1 MPYLLEMKNITK
13 TFGSVKA
20 IDNVSLRLNA
30 GEIVSLCGENGSGK
44 STLMKVLCGIYPHG
58 SYEGEIIFAGE
69 EIQASHIRDTERK
82 GIAIIHQELALVKE
96 LTVLENIFLG
106 NEITHNGIMDYDLM
120 TLRCQKLLAQVS
132 LSISPDTRVGDLGLG
147 QQQLVEI
154 AKALNKQV
162 RLLILDEPTASLTE
176 QETSVL
182 LDIIRDLQQH
192 GIACIYISHKLNEV
206 KAISDTICVIRDGQH
221 IGTRDAAG
229 MSEDDIIT
237 MMVGRELTAL
247 YPNEPHTTGDEILRI
262 EHLTAWHPVNRHI
275 KRVNDVSFSLKRGE
289 ILGIAGLVGAG
300 RTETIQCLFGVWPG
314 QWEGKIYIDGKQV
327 DIRNCQQAIAQGIAM
342 VPEDRKRDGIVPVM
356 AVGKNITLAALK
368 KFTGSI
374 SQLDDA
380 AEQKCILESIQQLKV
395 KTSSPDLAI
404 GRLSGGNQQKAIL
417 ARCLLLNPRILIL
430 DEPTSSLASAEVE
443 LVISAVK
450 KMSALGVAV
459 IYVRHRMEEIRRIA
473 SCATVMRDGQV
484 AGDVMLENTSTH
496 HIVSLMLGRDHV
508 DIAPVAPQEIMD
520 QAVLEVRALR
530 HKPKLED
537 ISFTLRRGE
546 VLGIA
551 GLLGAGRSE
560 LLKAIV
566 GLETY
571 EQGEIVI
578 NGEKIMRP
586 DYGDMLKRGIGYTPE
601 NRKEAGIIPW
611 LGVDENTVLTN
622 RQKISANGVLQWS
635 TIRRLTEEVMQRMTV
650 KAASSETPIG
660 TLSGG
665 NQQKVVIGRWVY
677 AASQILLLAEP
688 TRGVDIEA
696 KQQIYRIVREL
707 AAEGKSVV
715 FISSEVEELPLVCD
729 RILLLQHGTFSQE
742 FHSPV
747 NVDELMSAILSTD
760 EFYRGT

>member
-20 IDNVSLRLNA
+20 IDNVCLRLNA

-300 RTETIQCLFGVWPG
+300 RTETMRLIFGADPKVH
-314 QWEGKIYIDGKQV
+314 GKILIDGQEV
-327 DIRNCQQAIAQGIAM
+327 HIRNPRDAIAH
-342 VPEDRKRDGIVPVM
+342 R
-356 AVGKNITLAALK
+356 
-368 KFTGSI
+368 
-374 SQLDDA
+374 
-380 AEQKCILESIQQLKV
+380 
-395 KTSSPDLAI
+395 I
-404 GRLSGGNQQKAIL
+404 GFV
-417 ARCLLLNPRILIL
+417 
-430 DEPTSSLASAEVE
+430 T
-443 LVISAVK
+443 
-450 KMSALGVAV
+450 
-459 IYVRHRMEEIRRIA
+459 
-473 SCATVMRDGQV
+473 
-484 AGDVMLENTSTH
+484 
-496 HIVSLMLGRDHV
+496 
-508 DIAPVAPQEIMD
+508 
-520 QAVLEVRALR
+520 
-530 HKPKLED
+530 
-537 ISFTLRRGE
+537 
-546 VLGIA
+546 
-551 GLLGAGRSE
+551 
-560 LLKAIV
+560 
-566 GLETY
+566 
-571 EQGEIVI
+571 
-578 NGEKIMRP
+578 
-586 DYGDMLKRGIGYTPE
+586 E
-601 NRKEAGIIPW
+601 NRKEEGLFLRMPVRVNITSVAYKKILAAGTFFNFRKERK
-611 LGVDENTVLTN
+611 LSEEFV
-622 RQKISANGVLQWS
+622 QKLRIVTPSVNQ
-635 TIRRLTEEVMQRMTV
+635 RVMF
-650 KAASSETPIG
+650 
-660 TLSGG
+660 LSGG
-665 NQQKVVIGRWVY
+665 NQQKVVLSKW
-677 AASQILLLAEP
+677 LLSDSRIVIFDEP
-688 TRGVDIEA
+688 TRGIDVGA
-696 KQQIYRIVREL
+696 KREIYEIINAL
-707 AAEGKSVV
+707 AGEGKVV
-715 FISSEVEELPLVCD
+715 IVVSSEMEEVMGITD
-729 RILLLQHGTFSQE
+729 RILVMHEGKISGEILKKDYSQNLITE
-742 FHSPV
+742 Y
-747 NVDELMSAILSTD
+747 AI
-760 EFYRGT
+760 GGVG

>member
-356 AVGKNITLAALK
+356 AVGKNITLAALN
-368 KFTGSI
+368 KFTGGI

-459 IYVRHRMEEIRRIA
+459 IYVSHRMEEIRRIA

-508 DIAPVAPQEIMD
+508 DIAPVSPQEIVD

-578 NGEKIMRP
+578 NGEKITRP

-677 AASQILLLAEP
+677 AASQILLLDEP

-747 NVDELMSAILSTD
+747 NVDELMSAILSVH
-760 EFYRGT
+760 

>member
-229 MSEDDIIT
+229 MSEGDIIT

-356 AVGKNITLAALK
+356 AVGKNITLAALN
-368 KFTGSI
+368 KFTGGI

-395 KTSSPDLAI
+395 KTSSSDLAI

-459 IYVRHRMEEIRRIA
+459 IYVSHRMEEIRRIA

-537 ISFTLRRGE
+537 ISFTLRCGE

-551 GLLGAGRSE
+551 GLLGVGRSE

-578 NGEKIMRP
+578 NGEKITRP

-677 AASQILLLAEP
+677 AASQILLLDEP

-747 NVDELMSAILSTD
+747 NVDELMSAILSVH
-760 EFYRGT
+760 